1 MASVNGK
8 IVIPT
13 NPIKRGVNWGAVV
26 TFTGGLTDISGIVFT
41 LVFKRNGVTITTL
54 NDAVEIVH
62 TSATVLTSSIDDS
75 VTTGLS
81 TGFVTGDLL
90 GVSGSNTAHYLTVE
104 TEIV

>member
-1 MASVNGK
+1 MATVNGK

-13 NPIKRGVNWGAVV
+13 NPIKRGVNWGAVL
-26 TFTGGLTDISGIVFT
+26 TFGGDLTDVSGIVFT

-62 TSATVLTSSIDDS
+62 TSATVLTLSIDDS
-75 VTTGLS
+75 VTTDLS

-90 GVSGSNTAHYLTVE
+90 GVSGSNTAHYLTIE
-104 TEIV
+104 TEVV